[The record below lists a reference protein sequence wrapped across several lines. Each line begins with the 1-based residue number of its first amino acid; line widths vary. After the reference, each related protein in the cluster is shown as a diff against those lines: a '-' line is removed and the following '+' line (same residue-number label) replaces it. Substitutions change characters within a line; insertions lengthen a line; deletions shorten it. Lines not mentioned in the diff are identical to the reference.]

1 MKNQEQ
7 FAEGPAEQKKE
18 ALAMAESNQEM
29 QKIFNQMQQ
38 LSREELIA
46 LIDNISGAKAIRE
59 APEPF
64 TEMTIDDAFTT
75 IGNQRERLNT
85 MLYNLFPFF
94 DRADVDEKVMLDIRW
109 DYDKIKIY
117 LEIMQD
123 CVNELERQE
132 KRWERILHGIKQD
145 EERRKAQQKEPYS
158 LNKVSLSW
166 TMPPDDLNL
175 FDGYSMIHDKKNG
188 ERPQPAHRS
197 LEQIAWL
204 IERMK
209 EDDIFEFGKGH
220 VEDDLEHAVMELGI
234 ILKCNS
240 RPFLPAGEAGE
251 LLRSLYED
259 CKSNCHDKQ

>member
-7 FAEGPAEQKKE
+7 FAEEPAEQKKE

-94 DRADVDEKVMLDIRW
+94 DRADSGF
-109 DYDKIKIY
+109 KII
-117 LEIMQD
+117 
-123 CVNELERQE
+123 
-132 KRWERILHGIKQD
+132 
-145 EERRKAQQKEPYS
+145 
-158 LNKVSLSW
+158 
-166 TMPPDDLNL
+166 
-175 FDGYSMIHDKKNG
+175 
-188 ERPQPAHRS
+188 
-197 LEQIAWL
+197 
-204 IERMK
+204 
-209 EDDIFEFGKGH
+209 
-220 VEDDLEHAVMELGI
+220 
-234 ILKCNS
+234 
-240 RPFLPAGEAGE
+240 
-251 LLRSLYED
+251 
-259 CKSNCHDKQ
+259 

>member
-1 MKNQEQ
+1 
-7 FAEGPAEQKKE
+7 
-18 ALAMAESNQEM
+18 MAESNQEM
-29 QKIFNQMQQ
+29 QKIYNQIQQ

-94 DRADVDEKVMLDIRW
+94 DRADVDEKVMRDIRW

-145 EERRKAQQKEPYS
+145 EERWGRIVESTHEQTQKEG
-158 LNKVSLSW
+158 KTVC
-166 TMPPDDLNL
+166 
-175 FDGYSMIHDKKNG
+175 
-188 ERPQPAHRS
+188 PAN
-197 LEQIAWL
+197 
-204 IERMK
+204 
-209 EDDIFEFGKGH
+209 
-220 VEDDLEHAVMELGI
+220 V
-234 ILKCNS
+234 
-240 RPFLPAGEAGE
+240 
-251 LLRSLYED
+251 
-259 CKSNCHDKQ
+259 